1 MSVKGSNEDGSDK
14 GEKRV
19 ESELSR
25 DISSLDR
32 NLSMEASTSLPASSS
47 SAQRVRVHGTSVP
60 VDWLVAK
67 HDASKYNKGM
77 IVNQDQARQAAKDA
91 KWAKERDILIAAAAA
106 GIHLA
111 MFSLNLAFVGMEGQP
126 PDRYNPGAMRLRLGI
141 KPSRYGNLDG
151 SKKIYY
157 ENLARLEG
165 VDPS

>member
-1 MSVKGSNEDGSDK
+1 M
-14 GEKRV
+14 
-19 ESELSR
+19 
-25 DISSLDR
+25 
-32 NLSMEASTSLPASSS
+32 
-47 SAQRVRVHGTSVP
+47 VP
-60 VDWLVAK
+60 F
-67 HDASKYNKGM
+67 DASRYKQSE
-77 IVNQDQARQAAKDA
+77 IVNDKQAKQAASDVQ
-91 KWAKERDILIAAAAA
+91 WAKRREAIIAATAA

-111 MFSLNLAFVGMEGQP
+111 MFSFNLAFGGMEGQP